1 VSDASTLV
9 LKPFWTFLVNKVQY
23 LQKGSTSQAEQQ
35 CMPFMLA
42 FGGLQ
47 VRRAGAL
54 AVTKAVADKQ
64 QLDMLDLDANE
75 IPDSAIDDLKVCHLT
90 YALLLDMALP
100 WHGSSVPLL
109 VVLHGRLSSKAA
121 LC

>member
-1 VSDASTLV
+1 
-9 LKPFWTFLVNKVQY
+9 
-23 LQKGSTSQAEQQ
+23 
-35 CMPFMLA
+35 MLA

-64 QLDMLDLDANE
+64 QLEMLDLDANE
-75 IPDSAIDDLKVCHLT
+75 IPDSAIDDVKVCHLT
-90 YALLLDMALP
+90 YGLLLDMAPP
-100 WHGSSVPLL
+100 WQGSPVLLL
-109 VVLHGRLSSKAA
+109 VLLHGRLFRKAA